1 MAEKNLHPIRV
12 VAKRSGLT
20 AHTIRAWE
28 KRYGAIEPQRS
39 ETKRRLYSDEDIQ
52 KLILLR
58 LATEAGYRIGEIAG
72 YSSEKLRDLLKDVA
86 HTIPE
91 TIDSET
97 LEVEN
102 LEASSYLEKSL
113 NAILNFDNDKL
124 ENNLNEAMIDLGEL
138 AMIEKFL
145 IPLLHKIGDLWEKG
159 TIRTAQEHMASAVI
173 RTFVGNMLSSH
184 IQKGNAPHITVTTP
198 AGQAHENG
206 ALVAAAI
213 AASDGWNVTYLGP
226 NLTAEEIAGA
236 SRKKSSQVIA
246 LSMVYPHDDPR
257 INAELQKIRKFVG
270 NEVKIIVGGAAA
282 DSYSQTISEI
292 NAIYE
297 EKMSNLRTVLRE
309 IRKN

>member
-1 MAEKNLHPIRV
+1 MHPIRV

-39 ETKRRLYSDEDIQ
+39 ETRRRLYSDEDIQ

-72 YSSEKLRDLLKDVA
+72 YSSEKLRDLLKDVV

-102 LEASSYLEKSL
+102 LEASSYLENSL
-113 NAILNFDNDKL
+113 NAVLNFDNDKL
-124 ENNLNEAMIDLGEL
+124 ENILNEAMIDLGEL

-173 RTFVGNMLSSH
+173 RTFVGNLLSSH
-184 IQKGNAPHITVTTP
+184 IKKGNAPHITVTTP

-236 SRKKSSQVIA
+236 SRKKSSQAIA
-246 LSMVYPHDDPR
+246 LSIVYPHDDPH
-257 INAELQKIRKFVG
+257 IAAELQKIRKFVG